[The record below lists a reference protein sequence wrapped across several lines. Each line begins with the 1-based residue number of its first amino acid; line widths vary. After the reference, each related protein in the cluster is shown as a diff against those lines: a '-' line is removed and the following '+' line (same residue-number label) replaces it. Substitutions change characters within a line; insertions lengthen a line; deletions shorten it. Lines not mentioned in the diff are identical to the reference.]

1 LRAEAGLLRVIGV
14 RRLTASIINTT
25 IGAGI
30 FVLPAIAAA
39 DLGPAAPVAY
49 VVCGVLMTLVIVCF
63 ASAGSRV
70 SLTGGLYAY
79 VEVAFGP
86 YIGFIGGVLYW
97 LSATIAVGSV
107 GSAFASS
114 VALLWPVA
122 ATPVGR
128 TALLVTLFATLAAV
142 NVRGVKPGAR
152 LVEAMT
158 IIKLTPLVV
167 LIVAGVWFVHPEHLA
182 IAAAPAAS
190 AIGRTAIV
198 LIFAFVGV
206 EVALVPSGEV
216 VDPARTV
223 PRALF
228 LALAITTTVYLA
240 IQSVAQGLL
249 GPELP
254 RYAAAPLAEAMA
266 RVMGAGGRLFVL
278 AGATVSMFGYT
289 AGDMLGS
296 PRALFALARDGFLPA
311 TLASVHSRFHTPRTA
326 IIVHAV
332 FVTIIAVSGSFMQLA
347 VIANVS
353 VLTLYLL
360 CALAAYELQRRG
372 VRTSAAPLVTPGGA
386 VVPLL
391 AAAAIVWLLSNATR
405 REFAV
410 EALVVAAASIAYYFR
425 RQVQAPSHVE
435 QSSSGPAS
443 RSG

>member
-1 LRAEAGLLRVIGV
+1 LRDEAGLLRVIGV

-39 DLGPAAPVAY
+39 DLGPSAPLAY
-49 VVCGVLMTLVIVCF
+49 LVCGALMGLVVVCF

-70 SLTGGLYAY
+70 SLTGGPYTY
-79 VEVAFGP
+79 VELAFGS
-86 YIGFIGGVLYW
+86 YVGFVGGVLYW
-97 LSATIAVGSV
+97 LSATIAAGSV
-107 GSAFASS
+107 GSAFAAS
-114 VALLWPVA
+114 VGLLWPGA
-122 ATPVGR
+122 STAVGR

-158 IIKLTPLVV
+158 AIKLTPLVV
-167 LIVAGVWFVHPEHLA
+167 LIIAGIWFVHPEHLA
-182 IAAAPAAS
+182 IAAVPAPS

-216 VDPARTV
+216 VDPPRTV

-240 IQSVAQGLL
+240 LQTVAQGLL
-249 GPELP
+249 GSEMG
-254 RYAAAPLAEAMA
+254 RYADAPLAEAMA
-266 RVMGAGGRLFVL
+266 RVMGPAGRLFVL

-296 PRALFALARDGFLPA
+296 PRAVFALARDGILPA
-311 TLASVHSRFHTPRTA
+311 ALARLHSRFRTPHA
-326 IIVHAV
+326 AVIVHAV
-332 FVTIIAVSGSFMQLA
+332 FVTTVAISGTFMQLA
-347 VIANVS
+347 VIANVA

-360 CALAAYELQRRG
+360 CALAAYELQRRD
-372 VRTSAAPLVTPGGA
+372 VRANGAPFVTPGGA
-386 VVPLL
+386 VVPAL
-391 AAAAIVWLLSNATR
+391 ASAVIVWLLSQATA
-405 REFAV
+405 REFAL
-410 EALVVAAASIAYYFR
+410 EALLVSAASVFYFFR
-425 RQVQAPSHVE
+425 RRV
-435 QSSSGPAS
+435 
-443 RSG
+443 